1 MWLTP
6 EGAAA
11 EVRDQESV
19 RGAQSS
25 QICELYM
32 SDFTVQE
39 LLNMNNE
46 TNSCRINEKGSFSQ
60 PGSSGTEGPS
70 SSSVVQEEQLGQVVR
85 KIAERERPS
94 GECKEYKSFIYSY
107 HLSRLHHIP
116 KTKETGQGYVGFYQL
131 KSQEYPRVTEGRGV
145 RESQYVPSQRY
156 ELAEGTVGL
165 LIR

>member
-11 EVRDQESV
+11 EVRNQESSSE
-19 RGAQSS
+19 AQPSR
-25 QICELYM
+25 ICDLYM

-39 LLNMNNE
+39 LMKMNNE
-46 TNSCRINEKGSFSQ
+46 INVHGINEKGSFSQ
-60 PGSSGTEGPS
+60 PGSSGAEGPS
-70 SSSVVQEEQLGQVVR
+70 SSSAGQEDRLGQVVR
-85 KIAERERPS
+85 EIADRERPS

-107 HLSRLHHIP
+107 HLNRLPHIQEI
-116 KTKETGQGYVGFYQL
+116 KETGQGYVGFYQL
-131 KSQEYPRVTEGRGV
+131 KSREGPRVAEGRGV
-145 RESQYVPSQRY
+145 KESRYVPSQRY